1 MKLTKQQLKQ
11 LIKEELQKILEQDM
25 VQDFGDDMSATALP
39 TGDLE
44 KVLAD
49 VQKCLA
55 DGGLMVAIKC
65 GPIAL
70 QLVTAI
76 ADEEWFT
83 AMKHAM
89 DLMECVP
96 GSCKR
101 AVQSLIQALPK
112 EEGRL
117 P

>member
-1 MKLTKQQLKQ
+1 MKLTKQHLKQ
-11 LIKEELQKILEQDM
+11 IIKEELQKILELDM
-25 VQDFGDDMSATALP
+25 GQEFGDDISATALP

-44 KVLAD
+44 KILAD

-70 QLVTAI
+70 QLITAI
-76 ADEEWFT
+76 ADEEWIP